1 MPPPLTARTAE
12 MRAVLQRVSS
22 AGVTVSGETVGE
34 IGPGLLVLLGVEA
47 EDTPEDARHLAEK
60 TAQLRI
66 FEDPDGKMNLS
77 VEETG
82 GSVLVVSQ
90 FTLLGDCRKGR
101 RPGFSRAAPPET
113 ANALY
118 EMFADL
124 LRRRGLAVATGTFQ
138 AAMEVS
144 LVNSGPVT
152 LLLDSRKTF

>member
-1 MPPPLTARTAE
+1 
-12 MRAVLQRVSS
+12 MRAILQRVSA
-22 AGVTVSGETVGE
+22 AGVTVSGQTVGE

-47 EDTPEDARHLAEK
+47 EDTAKDARYLAEK

-101 RPGFSRAAPPET
+101 RPGFS
-113 ANALY
+113 
-118 EMFADL
+118 
-124 LRRRGLAVATGTFQ
+124 
-138 AAMEVS
+138 
-144 LVNSGPVT
+144 
-152 LLLDSRKTF
+152 